1 MSGPVLPGVIR
12 QIGYIVQ
19 DFDKA
24 LDEFLALGVGP
35 FYVLRGIEQT
45 GIYRG
50 QDCTVKLT
58 LGGLANSGDM
68 QIEII
73 HQDNDAPSIYSE
85 FTSAGGGM
93 VFTSGPTGPRTT
105 TPPWRPATPRG
116 VAGGVVGWRCEHG
129 PLCLLRTAV
138 GHGRDDHRADGAHPG
153 DDRDG

>member
-85 FTSAGGGM
+85 FTSAGGDG
-93 VFTSGPTGPRTT
+93 FFHQWAYWAEDYDAALAAGQ
-105 TPPWRPATPRG
+105 AAG
-116 VAGGVVGWRCEHG
+116 VAGGVVGW
-129 PLCLLRTAV
+129 
-138 GHGRDDHRADGAHPG
+138 
-153 DDRDG
+153 